1 MSDKATEMFN
11 QKTADAYDERFSK
24 IGPIRD
30 NLDFLIRLVLEDL
43 PEDARILCVGVGTGI
58 EIVKLANA
66 YPQWR
71 FTGVEPSAPML
82 EVCQGKLGKH
92 DLMDRCELV
101 HGYVSDLPPGGAF
114 DAVLC
119 LLVTQFVTDSAKRQ
133 EMFGDMAAQLKSG
146 GYLINAEISDDMSSE
161 HVAVE
166 PPVAIERYL
175 CNSGF
180 SQPVEF
186 FQSLL
191 IHAWYARKS

>member
-1 MSDKATEMFN
+1 
-11 QKTADAYDERFSK
+11 
-24 IGPIRD
+24 
-30 NLDFLIRLVLEDL
+30 
-43 PEDARILCVGVGTGI
+43 
-58 EIVKLANA
+58 
-66 YPQWR
+66 
-71 FTGVEPSAPML
+71 
-82 EVCQGKLGKH
+82 
-92 DLMDRCELV
+92 
-101 HGYVSDLPPGGAF
+101 VSDLPPGGAF

-146 GYLINAEISDDMSSE
+146 GYLINAEISDDMSSAKFRNIFEKWKVMHRYAGATAEEAGNIGKALSE